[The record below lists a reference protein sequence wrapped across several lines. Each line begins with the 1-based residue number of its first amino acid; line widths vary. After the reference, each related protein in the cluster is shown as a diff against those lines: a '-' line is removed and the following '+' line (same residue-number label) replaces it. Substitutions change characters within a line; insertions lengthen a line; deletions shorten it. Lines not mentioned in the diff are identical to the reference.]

1 MIRRIQR
8 GGGERSWGG
17 WPSPSGLLPTQPF
30 GRAGS
35 PWWLL
40 LLLLVPVGG
49 VAQSLVQ
56 GESPA
61 RRARFSLREKRVT
74 TERPVPA
81 RGQDPAPTPSPSPPS
96 PEKPGGPP
104 PREDEADL
112 DAEPIRIESTL
123 VVVPVSVTDQAG
135 QPVRNLAAEDFLL
148 REEGQ
153 PQQIQSL
160 GDPVKIPLEMALL
173 FDVSR
178 SIRNRFEFEKEAASR
193 FLEVVLK
200 PGDAVTLFAIGQTS
214 HLVLERTVDATRAIA
229 AVQAIMP
236 SDEATAFYDTV
247 SAAANYIESHAQ
259 SGARRVMVILSDGED
274 NNSHL
279 SELGEATRATQAS
292 NSLFYAINPS
302 GPSIR
307 LNRLSIRGHD
317 GMARLAK
324 ETGGRAFLPD
334 KLEDLTA
341 VFAQIAAELEAQY
354 LLGYY
359 PAAEA
364 KDGKFR
370 RISVSVPTQP
380 ALRIRAREGYYAA
393 QEP

>member
-1 MIRRIQR
+1 M
-8 GGGERSWGG
+8 
-17 WPSPSGLLPTQPF
+17 
-30 GRAGS
+30 
-35 PWWLL
+35 
-40 LLLLVPVGG
+40 
-49 VAQSLVQ
+49 
-56 GESPA
+56 
-61 RRARFSLREKRVT
+61 
-74 TERPVPA
+74 
-81 RGQDPAPTPSPSPPS
+81 PAPPPSPPS
-96 PEKPGGPP
+96 PENPASPP
-104 PREDEADL
+104 PREEGDDL
-112 DAEPIRIESTL
+112 DADPIRIESTL
-123 VVVPVSVTDQAG
+123 VVVPVSVTDQSG
-135 QPVRNLAAEDFLL
+135 QPVRNLRVEDFLL

-153 PQQIQSL
+153 PQQIQTL

-193 FLEVVLK
+193 FLGVVLK

-214 HLVLERTVDATRAIA
+214 HLVLDRTVETA
-229 AVQAIMP
+229 QAISAIQAIKP

-247 SAAANYIESHAQ
+247 SAAASYIETHAQ

-274 NNSHL
+274 NNSQL
-279 SELGEATRATQAS
+279 SDLSEATRSTQAS

-334 KLEDLTA
+334 RLEDLNA

-359 PAAEA
+359 PTAEA

-380 ALRIRAREGYYAA
+380 TLRIRAREGYYAA
-393 QEP
+393 QDE

>member
-1 MIRRIQR
+1 VISRIEQGQR
-8 GGGERSWGG
+8 ERPWGLCRQRPHG
-17 WPSPSGLLPTQPF
+17 LSRTRSSGRV
-30 GRAGS
+30 GAS
-35 PWWLL
+35 WWLL
-40 LLLLVPVGG
+40 LLLLLPVGG
-49 VAQSLVQ
+49 GSQSLDRAQ
-56 GESPA
+56 SPA
-61 RRARFSLREKRVT
+61 RRARFSLVEKPAPT
-74 TERPVPA
+74 DRPVSTK
-81 RGQDPAPTPSPSPPS
+81 GQDPVPTPAPSPPS
-96 PEKPGGPP
+96 PPEKPTGPP
-104 PREDEADL
+104 PREEEDL
-112 DAEPIRIESTL
+112 DAEPIRIDSTL
-123 VVVPVSVTDQAG
+123 VVVPVSVTDQTG
-135 QPVRNLAAEDFLL
+135 QPVRNLTAEDFLL

-214 HLVLERTVDATRAIA
+214 HLVLERTVEATRAIA
-229 AVQAIMP
+229 AVQSIMP

-279 SELGEATRATQAS
+279 SELSEAT
-292 NSLFYAINPS
+292 
-302 GPSIR
+302 
-307 LNRLSIRGHD
+307 SIRGHD
-317 GMARLAK
+317 GMARLAR

-359 PAAEA
+359 PTAEA

-380 ALRIRAREGYYAA
+380 SLRIRAREGYYAA

>member
-1 MIRRIQR
+1 M
-8 GGGERSWGG
+8 
-17 WPSPSGLLPTQPF
+17 
-30 GRAGS
+30 
-35 PWWLL
+35 
-40 LLLLVPVGG
+40 LLVPAGSG
-49 VAQSLVQ
+49 AEAQDQS
-56 GESPA
+56 GSPA
-61 RRARFSLREKRVT
+61 RRARFSLAERRATADRPVT
-74 TERPVPA
+74 T
-81 RGQDPAPTPSPSPPS
+81 RGQDPVPTPSPSPPS
-96 PEKPGGPP
+96 PPEKPAGPP
-104 PREDEADL
+104 PREDESDL
-112 DAEPIRIESTL
+112 DAESIRIESTL

-135 QPVRNLAAEDFLL
+135 QPVRNLTAEDFLL

-153 PQQIQSL
+153 QQQIQSL

-193 FLEVVLK
+193 FLQVVLK

-214 HLVLERTVDATRAIA
+214 HLVLERTVDAAQAMAAIQSIA
-229 AVQAIMP
+229 P

-279 SELGEATRATQAS
+279 SELSEATRATQAS

-317 GMARLAK
+317 GMARLAR

-359 PAAEA
+359 PTAEA

-380 ALRIRAREGYYAA
+380 SLRIRAREGYYAA